1 MKLKES
7 YVGSYLLIIVGF
19 LLFARVI
26 ADIKMPILMSS
37 EGFFIGPV
45 IVLTA
50 LAYKLAKQ
58 RRIFISAPTTFRIGL
73 ESLLIIASVFLLFI
87 FSAGVLT
94 LFTYQPLTSI
104 IWISSI
110 AAYIFMAF
118 GSRANDVITY
128 KKPNNKEEVNKESKL
143 NIGVAKLYGSS
154 VAVAFGSLYFISAIS
169 TIAKN
174 TGGSANGL
182 FLGPAIIL
190 GALAYK
196 SAKKRKLNI
205 IETTVVRESF
215 EIAAILLVLASV
227 LMANVDI
234 KKFIAENPVPFL
246 LWLWALIPYFITA
259 FSIRKNKGESA
270 KVTSKE
276 VDKSIEKSVLDTTS
290 KPSLDKPRV
299 AGPLEG
305 LGGWLIL
312 VGLNVVFT
320 PLRQLIEFNQ
330 SYDVYIEN
338 LAQFFSSDRMAL
350 MFSGENPDALYLFL
364 VILFEFSVGLIF
376 LFLFIYLAYLLFSK
390 KVTFPS
396 FFIKIYIGFLVWL
409 IIDTYAVSLLPVAAG
424 GGVIDK
430 ESWTQIAGMTFFTF
444 VWVMYMLKSVRV
456 KATFVN

>member
-1 MKLKES
+1 MKLKEN
-7 YVGSYLLIIVGF
+7 YIGSITIIAIGCLYF
-19 LLFARVI
+19 ALDIYGTKLEHILFGTITGPGISLAAI
-26 ADIKMPILMSS
+26 AYI
-37 EGFFIGPV
+37 
-45 IVLTA
+45 
-50 LAYKLAKQ
+50 LAK
-58 RRIFISAPTTFRIGL
+58 RRRLYVATPTTLNIGI
-73 ESLLIIASVFLLFI
+73 EATSILLSVFLLVEY
-87 FSAGVLT
+87 SAGYLMF
-94 LFTYQPLTSI
+94 FTEQPPTSI
-104 IWISSI
+104 IWIGSI

-118 GSRANDVITY
+118 GSRDNDVITY
-128 KKPNNKEEVNKESKL
+128 KKPNENKKNKESKL
-143 NIGVAKLYGSS
+143 RASVAKFYGSS

-169 TIAKN
+169 AIAKN

-205 IETTVVRESF
+205 VATTVIREIF
-215 EIAAILLVLASV
+215 EIVAILLILASV
-227 LMANVDI
+227 LMLNVDI
-234 KKFIAENPVPFL
+234 KKFMAETPVSFL
-246 LWLWALIPYFITA
+246 IWLWALIPYFITA

-338 LAQFFSSDRMAL
+338 LTQFFSSDRMVL

-376 LFLFIYLAYLLFSK
+376 LFLFIYLAYLFFSK

-396 FFIKIYIGFLVWL
+396 FFIKIHIGFLVWL
-409 IIDTYAVSLLPVAAG
+409 IIDTYVVSLLPVAAG

-430 ESWTQIAGMTFFTF
+430 EYWTQIAGRTFFMF

>member
-1 MKLKES
+1 MKLKEN
-7 YVGSYLLIIVGF
+7 YIGSITIIAIGCLYF
-19 LLFARVI
+19 ALDIYGTKLEHILFGTITGPGISLAAI
-26 ADIKMPILMSS
+26 AYI
-37 EGFFIGPV
+37 
-45 IVLTA
+45 
-50 LAYKLAKQ
+50 LAK
-58 RRIFISAPTTFRIGL
+58 RRRLYVATPTTFNVGI
-73 ESLLIIASVFLLFI
+73 EAISILLSVFLLVEY
-87 FSAGVLT
+87 SAGYLMF
-94 LFTYQPLTSI
+94 FTEQPPTSI
-104 IWISSI
+104 IWIGSI

-154 VAVAFGSLYFISAIS
+154 AAVAFGSLYFISAIS
-169 TIAKN
+169 AIAKN

-227 LMANVDI
+227 LMLNVSI
-234 KKFIAENPVPFL
+234 KKFMAENPVPFL
-246 LWLWALIPYFITA
+246 LWLWALIPYFIMV

-276 VDKSIEKSVLDTTS
+276 ADKSIENPVLNAVN
-290 KPSLDKPRV
+290 KPPV
-299 AGPLEG
+299 EGPLEG

-312 VGLNVVFT
+312 IGLNVVFT
-320 PLRQLIEFNQ
+320 PLRQLIDFDK
-330 SYDVYIEN
+330 SYDVYIEH
-338 LAQFFSSDRMAL
+338 LAQFFSSDKRAL
-350 MFSGENPDALYLFL
+350 MFSGEYPDVLYSFL

-376 LFLFIYLAYLLFSK
+376 LFLFIYLAYLFFSK